1 MAMKKKNIDP
11 HLTLYCA
18 SDVFD
23 LAKTQEK
30 MESMWFGFMV
40 LLFIVCDVCHLI
52 VLKHFW

>member
-1 MAMKKKNIDP
+1 MKKKNIDP